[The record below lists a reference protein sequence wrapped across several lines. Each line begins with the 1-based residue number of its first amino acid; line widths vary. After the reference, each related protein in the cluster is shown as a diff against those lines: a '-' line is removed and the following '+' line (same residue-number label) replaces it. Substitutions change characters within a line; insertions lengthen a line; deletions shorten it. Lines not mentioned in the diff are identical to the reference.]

1 MAEEK
6 TNKKYRTRKILKE
19 VIQNELEN
27 PLESLY
33 ER

>member
-6 TNKKYRTRKILKE
+6 PNKKYRTRKILKE